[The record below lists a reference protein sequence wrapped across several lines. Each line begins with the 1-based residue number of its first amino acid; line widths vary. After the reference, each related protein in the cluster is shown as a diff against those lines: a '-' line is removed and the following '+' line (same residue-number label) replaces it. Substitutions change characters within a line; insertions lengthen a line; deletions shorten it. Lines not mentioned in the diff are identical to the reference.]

1 MNSYLI
7 GVIISMIVY
16 LVVGNLAGKKV
27 EDLDD
32 YYVSGRNASTVL
44 IVGTLV
50 ASFLST
56 GVFMGD
62 TGECYAGYFI
72 PIVIVG
78 IMQACGYVFGSMFFG
93 RFIRRSE
100 VRTVPEYFGKRFN
113 SRKVQV
119 LCGIT
124 TVVAVT
130 GYLLSVTQGTTL
142 LMAELTGLDYGICL
156 VIAWLSYSIFTMYS
170 GSKGVIIT
178 DTIMFFVFLSA
189 ALVAVPYII
198 NAAGGWFPAIRDLAV
213 FDLKPGIISYHGMLG
228 SKFETPTESV
238 VWAISY
244 GLVWAMV
251 VASSPWQTSRY
262 LMAKDEHTVIRSS
275 VIACLCIIAINTSL
289 YFAASMIN
297 LVNPSITPVDK
308 NFIWAGMNLVPKWV
322 GVVLLTGIMAA
333 GLSSASTFLSLIG
346 FSLTND
352 ILQFDED
359 VSDKK
364 MLKYSRILM
373 LICSL
378 IALVV
383 SYFQPP
389 AVFFFM
395 YFAGTV
401 LASSWGMIAFM
412 SVWSKKITK
421 TGAFWGILLGFLG
434 NFIPKV
440 ITEVKGIKLPIFLDP
455 FYIGIALSLIGVIVG
470 SKRTEV
476 TMEEKAYRDKL
487 HMVPE
492 AELDKEKMDRTYK
505 YYKILVGAGIVVMVV
520 LIGCYAIPYG
530 KAVAGIK

>member
-1 MNSYLI
+1 MNVYLI

-16 LVVGNLAGKKV
+16 LVVGNLAGKAVK
-27 EDLDD
+27 DLDD
-32 YYVSGRNASTVL
+32 YYVSGRNAPTVL

-78 IMQACGYVFGSMFFG
+78 IMQACGYVYGSLYFG
-93 RFIRRSE
+93 RYIRRSE

-124 TVVAVT
+124 TVVGVT

-142 LMAELTGLDYGICL
+142 LMSELTGLDYSICL
-156 VIAWLSYSIFTMYS
+156 IIAWLSYSIFTMYS

-189 ALVAVPYII
+189 AIIAVPYII
-198 NAAGGWFPAIRDLAV
+198 KAAGGWVPAIKGLAI
-213 FDLKPGIISYHGMLG
+213 FDQKPGIISYHGMLG
-228 SKFETPTESV
+228 SRFKTPFESI
-238 VWAISY
+238 VWSISY
-244 GLVWAMV
+244 GVVWAMV

-262 LMAKDEHTVIRSS
+262 LMAKDEHTVMRSS
-275 VIACLCIIAINTSL
+275 AIACLCIIGINTAL

-297 LVNPSITPVDK
+297 LVNPTITPVDK
-308 NFIWAGMNLVPKWV
+308 NFIWAGMNLVPTWV
-322 GVVLLTGIMAA
+322 GVLLLTGIMAA

-352 ILQFDED
+352 IIQFDED

-378 IALVV
+378 IALVI

-401 LASSWGMIAFM
+401 LASSWGLIAFM

-434 NFIPKV
+434 NFVAKLV
-440 ITEVKGIKLPIFLDP
+440 TEIKGVSLPIFLDP
-455 FYIGIALSLIGVIVG
+455 FYIGLYLSLAGVIIG
-470 SKRTEV
+470 SSLTEV
-476 TMEEKAYRDKL
+476 TDEEKAYREKL
-487 HMVPE
+487 HEVPE
-492 AELDKEKMDRTYK
+492 AELDKGKMDKTYNH
-505 YYKILVGAGIVVMVV
+505 YKLLVTAGVIVLVV
-520 LIGCYAIPYG
+520 LIGFYAVPYG
-530 KAVAGIK
+530 RAISGM